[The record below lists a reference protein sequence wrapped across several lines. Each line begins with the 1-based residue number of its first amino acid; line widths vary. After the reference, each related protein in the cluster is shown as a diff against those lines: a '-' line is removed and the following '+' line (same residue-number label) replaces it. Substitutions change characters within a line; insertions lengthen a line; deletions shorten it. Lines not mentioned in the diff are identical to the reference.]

1 LSHFEPRRLPFYLT
15 FASVVA
21 VLCSISASNCLIG
34 AAVAALLV
42 CHFRYGDE
50 LSFPP
55 VKLPAGL
62 FFLATLVSVALSG
75 HIREGWPGPRKFYL
89 YLVLLLIAS
98 TFRKLSEV
106 RALVVAFTGMMT
118 LSALWSLGQFWRKMQ
133 EAQALHQDFRA
144 YYTVKRITGFT
155 SHWMTLSGEEMIVL
169 MLLCALLFFAA
180 GGRLA
185 RWLAAAGVVIATGL
199 AAAYTRSMWMGAALG
214 GGYLVWLRNRRWLLL
229 APVPVV
235 LLLWGN
241 PMGVGERMVS
251 VYKPAGDLD
260 SNQFRVV
267 CRRAGWEMIKAHPW
281 FGLGPEQVKAQFL
294 QYIPADVP
302 RPLPTGAYMHLHN
315 VYLQYAAERG
325 VPALIAFLWLLGKM
339 LWDFLRAARRTLPA
353 ERERRFVLH
362 GALAV
367 MIAALSAGWYEH
379 NLNDGEILTLFL
391 AVCACGYL
399 AVPAP
404 AVTAP
409 DAKR

>member
-1 LSHFEPRRLPFYLT
+1 MNHFEARRLPFYLT

-42 CHFRYGDE
+42 CHFRSGDA
-50 LSFPP
+50 LRFPP
-55 VKLPAGL
+55 VKLPLGL
-62 FFLATLVSVALSG
+62 FFLATLISVALSG

-89 YLVLLLIAS
+89 CFVLLLIAS

-106 RALVVAFTGMMT
+106 RALVVACTGMMT

-133 EAQALHQDFRA
+133 EAQALDRDFRA
-144 YYTVKRITGFT
+144 YYTVSRITGFT

-169 MLLCALLFFAA
+169 MLVCALLLFAA

-185 RWLAAAGVVIATGL
+185 RWLAAAGAVIATAL
-199 AAAYTRSMWMGAALG
+199 VAAYTRSMWMGAALG
-214 GGYLVWLRNRRWLLL
+214 GGYLVWLRNRRWLFL
-229 APVPVV
+229 APLPMV
-235 LLLWGN
+235 LLLWWN
-241 PMGVGERMVS
+241 PMGVGDRMVS
-251 VYKPAGDLD
+251 VYRPAGDLD

-294 QYIPADVP
+294 QYIPADIA

-325 VPALIAFLWLLGKM
+325 VPALIAYLWFLGKM
-339 LWDFLRAARRTLPA
+339 LLDFRRAARGTLA
-353 ERERRFVLH
+353 REGERRFVLH
-362 GALAV
+362 GAVAV
-367 MIAALSAGWYEH
+367 MIAALGAGWYEH

-399 AVPAP
+399 AVPAGSG
-404 AVTAP
+404 TMTQT
-409 DAKR
+409 KG